1 MQPIHKSEELLSK
14 MASMLQSGQTID
26 DMSLMRYINDIN
38 KYFSGLEKNYALG
51 IAYGLNKNIQKS
63 IYYFEL
69 ALQVPNGDYAL
80 GYLSIIC
87 NLGST
92 RQARELSARLA
103 TEYESK
109 IFAKFAFQYS
119 LFFADLKM
127 MGVFMTQW
135 IKLSLNEERMKL
147 QEELKKASSA
157 LSKFRDMAGFSQPET
172 EMLSGIIMDLIDDNN
187 YQVLSVEYISDN
199 RFDEPINSY
208 MVTTNCSTASTLADM
223 NMDLAFKFADH
234 EEFLGKKFSVYI
246 KGSDSDAGSEASS
259 CQ

>member
-1 MQPIHKSEELLSK
+1 
-14 MASMLQSGQTID
+14 MLQSGQTID

-147 QEELKKASSA
+147 QEELKKLAQPCLNLEIWLGS
-157 LSKFRDMAGFSQPET
+157 LSQKLRCCQG
-172 EMLSGIIMDLIDDNN
+172 LSWI
-187 YQVLSVEYISDN
+187 
-199 RFDEPINSY
+199 
-208 MVTTNCSTASTLADM
+208 
-223 NMDLAFKFADH
+223 
-234 EEFLGKKFSVYI
+234 
-246 KGSDSDAGSEASS
+246 
-259 CQ
+259 